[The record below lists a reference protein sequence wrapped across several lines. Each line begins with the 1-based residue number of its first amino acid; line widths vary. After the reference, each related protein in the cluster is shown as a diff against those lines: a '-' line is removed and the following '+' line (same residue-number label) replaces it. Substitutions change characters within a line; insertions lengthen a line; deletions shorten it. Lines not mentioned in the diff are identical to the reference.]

1 MSDAVIDLF
10 EKGGGEFISP
20 PSLFIDRL
28 KRIKAVLFDW
38 DGVFNDGFKQGTFGS
53 VFSEVDSMGTNML
66 RYALWRASSLL
77 PATAVL
83 PVTAII
89 TGENNPSALQLAQ
102 REGFHAVFSLMK
114 NKGEAFARFIA
125 EYRLQASEVLF
136 FFDDILDLSVA
147 QQCGARIMIGRT
159 STPMLTK
166 FVKSSGMADY
176 ITAHDGGHHGLR
188 EGMELVVG
196 LLGQFDDVVKN
207 RMAYSENYQSYLTA
221 RRQTTTTHIEGG
233 K

>member
-1 MSDAVIDLF
+1 MSETIIEIF

-20 PSLFIDRL
+20 PSLFIDKL
-28 KRIKAVLFDW
+28 KKVKAVLFDW
-38 DGVFNDGFKQGTFGS
+38 DGVFNNGFKQGNFGS

-77 PATAVL
+77 PATAIL

-102 REGFHAVFSLMK
+102 RENFHAVYSYMK
-114 NKGEAFARFIA
+114 NKGEAFSRFMQ
-125 EYRLQASEVLF
+125 EYKLQPSEVLF
-136 FFDDILDLSVA
+136 FFDDVLDLSVA
-147 QQCGARIMIGRT
+147 QQCGVRIMIGRK
-159 STPMLTK
+159 STPLFTNL
-166 FVKSSGMADY
+166 VKNSNLAEY
-176 ITAHDGGHHGLR
+176 ITANDGGHHGLR

-196 LLGQFDDVVKN
+196 LLGQFEEVVKN
-207 RMAYSENYQSYLTA
+207 RMNYSENYQSYLAA
-221 RRQTTTTHIEGG
+221 RRQTSTSHVDGS